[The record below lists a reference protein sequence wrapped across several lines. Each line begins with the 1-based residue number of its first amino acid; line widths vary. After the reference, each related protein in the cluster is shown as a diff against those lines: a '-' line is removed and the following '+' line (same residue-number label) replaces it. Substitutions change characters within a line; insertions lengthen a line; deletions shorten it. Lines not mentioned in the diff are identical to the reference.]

1 MAVNMEY
8 LNGNSGK
15 RFYKKNADYFKK
27 SRAKKKN
34 LTLRCLSF
42 LISMLHLSPSQ

>member
-8 LNGNSGK
+8 LNGNSGN

-27 SRAKKKN
+27 SRAKKKK
-34 LTLRCLSF
+34 TLLYVVLVSW
-42 LISMLHLSPSQ
+42 